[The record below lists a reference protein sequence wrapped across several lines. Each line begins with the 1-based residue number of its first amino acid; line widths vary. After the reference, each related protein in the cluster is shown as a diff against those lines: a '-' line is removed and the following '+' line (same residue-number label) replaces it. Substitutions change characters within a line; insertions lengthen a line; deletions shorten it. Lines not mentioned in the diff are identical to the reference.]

1 MSQQS
6 FHQQVANGSN
16 IAFTITTFSEDEI
29 KVYVDGVEST
39 NGGSSQ
45 NDYTIPNY
53 TTTGGTVT
61 WNTSGSLTAPA
72 NPSVVRVVRQTDVLN
87 NGNTAVEGRATFQA
101 GSSVKADDL
110 NNNTKQALRALQE
123 QQDQKIQSYDFEAQA
138 VNTAAIKDSAVTTG
152 KIANGAI
159 VDADINAS
167 ADIAVDK
174 LANGTARQLLQ
185 TNAGGNGVEFT
196 SNVDVPGTLDVTNA
210 ATFDSTVT
218 IAGAV
223 NVNNTTTLDN
233 TTVDGVLDVNGSAT
247 IDNISI
253 DGNVIS
259 TTSGG
264 LLLDSNSNS
273 VYLDGNVL
281 IRPTGNTVRLNVTN
295 NAIVPFI
302 DIIPNADAAYDL
314 GNSTYEFKDL
324 YIDGTGYIDT
334 VSADDITGN
343 AVVTSGASTSDTKV
357 YSAKRAGEV
366 FYEKGTLDDITS
378 GNTWVS
384 DDSKLATTAAI
395 DARVIDLVDDV
406 GGFVPIANE
415 TSFPNANPDI
425 NDGAGTLVSVASL
438 STDLTSNSVGI
449 IYINNGTVGN
459 STVTI
464 VGAPASSTFE
474 AGFGIIVETR
484 STLNQYT
491 FHRYVPNAT
500 SVTTVA
506 SNLTNIDNVGNNIA
520 NVNNVGNNINNVVLA
535 GLNVVNI
542 NSVVSNASNINT
554 VAGNDANITTV
565 AGINGNITTVA
576 GNNSNVTIVANNN
589 ANITAVANKDT
600 ELARLGTAD
609 AVADMNT
616 LGTSSN
622 VTNMD
627 TLAGISGNIT
637 TVAGI
642 SSNVTTVA
650 NDSTE
655 IGTLV
660 GNIAN
665 VNIVAD
671 NNSNVTAVAGN
682 NSNIT
687 AVANNATNINAVANN
702 ASNINSAV
710 SNASNINSAVSNAAN
725 ITTVAGISSDVTTVA
740 GIDSNVT
747 AVAGNATN
755 INSAVSNASNI
766 NSAVSNAS
774 NINSAVS
781 NASNINTVAG
791 NSTNINTVAGANS
804 NISTVAGSIANVNT
818 TASDIGNVNTVAG
831 SISNVNTVG
840 SNITNVTNASNY
852 LNNFLA
858 LYLGQLSSD
867 PVSDSLGNS
876 VTEGDLYFNSNTKQ
890 LRIYNGSVFQGI
902 AENAVEVA
910 KFATAAFNSLYTASA
925 GSNSI
930 DLGGLTISGAVFS
943 TENISANRV
952 SLAKGSGTFNLGG
965 I

>member
-6 FHQQVANGSN
+6 FHQQTATGADIN
-16 IAFTITTFSEDEI
+16 FTITTFSSDEI
-29 KVYVDGVEST
+29 KVYVDGVLKSAGSDYNINPYSST
-39 NGGSSQ
+39 GQS
-45 NDYTIPNY
+45 
-53 TTTGGTVT
+53 TVD
-61 WNTSGSLTAPA
+61 WIGTAPSS
-72 NPSVVRVVRQTDVLN
+72 PSVVRIVRQTDVLN

-152 KIANGAI
+152 KIADGAI

-167 ADIAVDK
+167 ADIAVSK

-247 IDNISI
+247 IDNITI
-253 DGNVIS
+253 NGNDIS
-259 TTSGG
+259 SSSH
-264 LLLDSNSNS
+264 LNLDASN
-273 VYLDGNVL
+273 VNVKG
-281 IRPTGNTVRLNVTN
+281 PLNV
-295 NAIVPFI
+295 F
-302 DIIPNADAAYDL
+302 PNGTHIKFKVEDTAVTTYVNINPLLSNQYDL
-314 GNSTYEFKDL
+314 GASNKKFKDL

-334 VSADDITGN
+334 VSAGDITGS
-343 AVVTSGASTSDTKV
+343 AVVTSGTSSSDTQV
-357 YSAKRAGEV
+357 YSAKRAEERFYGKNTLSEIIAPGPNGE
-366 FYEKGTLDDITS
+366 
-378 GNTWVS
+378 TWVS
-384 DDSKLATTAAI
+384 DDSKVATTAAI
-395 DARVIDLVDDV
+395 DARIIDLVDDV

-415 TSFPNANPDI
+415 TSFPNANPDV
-425 NDGAGTLVSVASL
+425 NNGAGTLVSVASL
-438 STDLTSNSVGI
+438 SSNLTSNGI
-449 IYINNGTVGN
+449 GVISISNGTVGN

-464 VGAPASSTFE
+464 TGAGNNKTFT
-474 AGFGIIVETR
+474 AGFGILVETT
-484 STLNQYT
+484 STLNTYT

-565 AGINGNITTVA
+565 AGINGDVTTVA

-589 ANITAVANKDT
+589 ANITAVANKDA
-600 ELARLGTAD
+600 ELGRLGTADAVADMALLGTAD

-627 TLAGISGNIT
+627 TLASISGNIA

-687 AVANNATNINAVANN
+687 AVADNATNINAVANN

-710 SNASNINSAVSNAAN
+710 SNASNINSAVSNA
-725 ITTVAGISSDVTTVA
+725 
-740 GIDSNVT
+740 
-747 AVAGNATN
+747 
-755 INSAVSNASNI
+755 
-766 NSAVSNAS
+766 
-774 NINSAVS
+774 
-781 NASNINTVAG
+781 SNINTVAG
-791 NSTNINTVAGANS
+791 ISSNVSTVAGISGSVTTVANNNTNVTTVAGANS
-804 NISTVAGSIANVNT
+804 NISTVAGSIGNVNT
-818 TASDIGNVNTVAG
+818 TASDIANVNTVAG

-910 KFATAAFNSLYTASA
+910 KFATSAFNSLYTASA

-930 DLGGLTISGAVFS
+930 DLGGLSISGAAFS
-943 TENISANRV
+943 TENIAANRV